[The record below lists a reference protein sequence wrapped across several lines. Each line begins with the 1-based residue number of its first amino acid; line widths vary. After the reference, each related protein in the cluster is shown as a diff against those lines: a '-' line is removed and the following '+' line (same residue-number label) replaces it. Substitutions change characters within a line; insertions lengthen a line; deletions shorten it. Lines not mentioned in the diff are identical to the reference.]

1 MISVP
6 AGRLD
11 FQYGQLRFEPGQLRP
26 NSAARLTARPRFGT
40 KARRNKN
47 VARFVLLFAA
57 ICLDKPDRFELRLST
72 RAAHL
77 AFLEANAPSIK
88 LGGPFLD
95 DDDKPVGSLLILD
108 CADAAAARTLL
119 DGDPYAKAGL
129 FESVALRPWRR
140 VVGAAL

>member
-1 MISVP
+1 
-6 AGRLD
+6 
-11 FQYGQLRFEPGQLRP
+11 
-26 NSAARLTARPRFGT
+26 LTARPRFGT
-40 KARRNKN
+40 KVGRNKN
-47 VARFVLLFAA
+47 LARFVLLFAA
-57 ICLDKPDRFELRLST
+57 ICLDKPGHVELRLST

-95 DDDKPVGSLLILD
+95 DNDKPVGSLLILD
-108 CADAAAARTLL
+108 CADATAARTLL
-119 DGDPYAKAGL
+119 DSDPYAKAGL